1 MSTKIWTLEKHK
13 RHIKK
18 MRKDIDGV
26 DFDLIDDLL
35 IENSKAV
42 EKVTKKKK
50 KTMKG
55 GNVTFY

>member
-1 MSTKIWTLEKHK
+1 DY
-13 RHIKK
+13 IKK
-18 MRKDIDGV
+18 MRKEIDGV

-35 IENSKAV
+35 IENSKIV
-42 EKVTKKKK
+42 EKATNKKK